1 MAIRPGKERTV
12 ANLTKTSNDTI
23 FRQMSNC
30 ITQSEA
36 SPYVQKADE
45 SPIASTPLEVS
56 ADEFKGTFEPT
67 EISIGYR
74 IGLVAVC
81 IGMALLLAVY
91 VGIIALVA
99 YGVYYHLT
107 AHSAVVSSSGN
118 STTLLLYLWPA
129 FTGAVL
135 VFFMI
140 KPILAGRPEQPP
152 KYSLTPQSDP
162 ALFALIGRICESVR
176 APLPCRVDVD
186 CQINASASFRRG
198 LLSMRGNDVVL
209 TIGLPLAAGLSKQE
223 FGGVLAHEFGH
234 FAQGAGMRLTYL
246 VRATS
251 AWFARVV
258 YERDKWDVRLVQA
271 AYSLNI
277 RLAVFLHLIRFAV
290 WLTRR
295 ILWALMHLGHAISC
309 FMLRQMEYDADSY
322 ETRLA
327 GSEAFA
333 RSAAKLQHLNAAGQ
347 SAYEKIRESWNGRR
361 LPENLPL
368 FINVCV
374 GNTPAELREKIEA
387 AARKTRFLDTH
398 PCDVDRV
405 KAARA
410 LNQPGIFHND
420 KPASQLF
427 NDFDGLCR
435 AATRFHYEHNLEL
448 RVTDHNLV
456 SHEVAERDSQ
466 SQAEGEQALKDF
478 FFRLKLKFRPLLVPQ
493 HHQAELLTAG
503 LTESIKQA
511 RRAMEQSQPA
521 VQRALADYEQ
531 AQMSY
536 QRGLDAI
543 SQGAQQATARAS
555 EAMQSLVP
563 ILETFERHAQTRLS
577 GALQLLNDPATAARI
592 SNAEVLRAEAAQLTL
607 VFARLGEAFGPLQEL
622 RRKFGAFTAALDA
635 GAKEQRRTARLE
647 QVEARLNELAPQLKE
662 LIEQIRL
669 PLRDVPY
676 PFHHARQDLSLDEFA
691 KNDIPANNRIQ
702 SLCNDCTCHLDR
714 LVTVYQRVL
723 SRLAFIALNVER
735 QI

>member
-1 MAIRPGKERTV
+1 MA
-12 ANLTKTSNDTI
+12 
-23 FRQMSNC
+23 NC
-30 ITQSEA
+30 LTQSEA

-45 SPIASTPLEVS
+45 SPVNKTPLEAS
-56 ADEFKGTFEPT
+56 AGEFNGTFEPT
-67 EISIGYR
+67 PICFGYR

-91 VGIIALVA
+91 IGIIAVAA

-107 AHSAVVSSSGN
+107 AHSAVVSSSDN
-118 STTLLLYLWPA
+118 STTLLIYLWPA
-129 FTGAVL
+129 FAGAVL

-152 KYSLTPQSDP
+152 KYSLTPESDP
-162 ALFALIGRICESVR
+162 ALFALISRICESVR
-176 APLPCRVDVD
+176 APLPSRVDVD

-198 LLSMRGNDVVL
+198 VLSMRGNDVVL
-209 TIGLPLAAGLSKQE
+209 TIGLPLAAGLSMQE

-277 RLAVFLHLIRFAV
+277 RLGVFLHLIRFAV

-295 ILWALMHLGHAISC
+295 ILWMLMHLGHAISC

-333 RSAAKLQHLNAAGQ
+333 RTAAKLQHLNAAGQ
-347 SAYEKIRESWNGRR
+347 AAYEKIRESWNGRR
-361 LPENLPL
+361 LPENLPS

-374 GNTPAELREKIEA
+374 RSTPAALREKIEEA
-387 AARKTRFLDTH
+387 SRKTRFFDTH

-410 LNQPGIFHND
+410 LHQPGIFHND
-420 KPASQLF
+420 KPASELF
-427 NDFDGLCR
+427 KDFDGLCR

-448 RVTDHNLV
+448 RITDHNLV

-466 SQAEGEQALKDF
+466 SQAEGEQAIRDF
-478 FFRLKLKFRPLLVPQ
+478 FFGLKLKFRPLHLPE
-493 HHQAELLTAG
+493 HYQAELLTTG
-503 LTESIKQA
+503 LREGIQQA
-511 RRAMEQSQPA
+511 RRAMEQSQTA
-521 VQRALADYEQ
+521 VQKALADYER
-531 AQMSY
+531 AELSY

-543 SQGAQQATARAS
+543 SQSAQQATARAS
-555 EAMQSLVP
+555 EDMQALVP
-563 ILETFERHAQTRLS
+563 SLETFERHAQTRLC
-577 GALQLLNDPATAARI
+577 GALELLHDPATAAKI
-592 SNAEVLRAEAAQLTL
+592 SNAEALRVEAAQLTV

-622 RRKFGAFTAALDA
+622 RRKFGAFTAALEA
-635 GAKEQRRTARLE
+635 GAKEQRRTTRLE
-647 QVEARLNELAPQLKE
+647 QVEARLSELAPQLKE

-676 PFHHARQDLSLDEFA
+676 PFHHARQDLTLDEFA
-691 KNDIPANNRIQ
+691 KNDIPASNGVQ
-702 SLCNDCTCHLDR
+702 ALCNDCTCHLDR
-714 LVTVYQRVL
+714 LLPVYQRVL
-723 SRLAFIALNVER
+723 CRLAFIALSVE
-735 QI
+735 QHI